1 MDQKMKCKLT
11 FKEGKGI
18 KAHIIPKSF
27 YTIDYTDKIPLKIIS
42 SNRGTYPQRSQM
54 GIYDSNIVTKDGET
68 ILQLLDDYA
77 CDLLIKNISSAKA
90 IFDNEAL
97 QIDKYDYHKL
107 KLFFLSV
114 LWRASVSRNQF
125 FKKVSLGIHE
135 DIIRKALLTHD
146 AGNSDFYS
154 VILSIFDKPVNI
166 VPTLSPEKSRFD
178 GKNCYKLYL
187 SNFSALVKVDSNR
200 QFEEPLRSFC
210 MENGKPLYILT
221 RNFMDSKERGLMKTM
236 AEKSLVSK

>member
-1 MDQKMKCKLT
+1 M
-11 FKEGKGI
+11 
-18 KAHIIPKSF
+18 
-27 YTIDYTDKIPLKIIS
+27 PLKIIS
-42 SNRGTYPQRSQM
+42 SNKGIYPQRSQT
-54 GIYDSNIVTKDGET
+54 GIYDSNIVTKEGEA

-77 CDLLIKNISSAKA
+77 CDLLIKNVSSAKP

-97 QIDKYDYHKL
+97 QIDNYDYHKL

-114 LWRASVSRNQF
+114 LWRASVSQNQF

-135 DIIRKALLTHD
+135 EIIRKALLIHD
-146 AGNSDFYS
+146 SGNSDFYS
-154 VILSIFDKPVNI
+154 VVLSIFDKSRDK

-178 GKNCYKLYL
+178 GINCYKLYL
-187 SNFSALVKVDSNR
+187 SNFSVLVKVDSNR

-210 MENGKPLYILT
+210 MESGRPLYILT

-236 AEKSLVSK
+236 AEKSLSRTGEI

>member
-1 MDQKMKCKLT
+1 MKCKLT
-11 FKEGKGI
+11 FKEVDGV

-27 YTIDYTDKIPLKIIS
+27 YNIDCANKIPLKIIS
-42 SNRGTYPQRSQM
+42 SNEGIYPQRSQT
-54 GIYDSNIVTKDGET
+54 GIYDSNIVTEDGEA
-68 ILQLLDDYA
+68 IFQLLDDYA
-77 CDLLIKNISSAKA
+77 CDLLIKNISSAKP

-97 QIDKYDYHKL
+97 QIDSYDYHKL

-114 LWRASVSRNQF
+114 LWRASVSQSQF

-135 DIIRKALLTHD
+135 EIIRKALLIHD
-146 AGNSDFYS
+146 AGSPDFYS
-154 VILSIFDKPVNI
+154 VILSIFDKPANN

-178 GKNCYKLYL
+178 EVNCYKLYL
-187 SNFSALVKVDSNR
+187 SNFIVLVKVDSNR

-210 MENGKPLYILT
+210 LENKKPLYILN

-236 AEKSLVSK
+236 AEKSLASK